1 MSDAGVVGGA
11 SGAGGANGIGGVGD
25 NGASGGGLGVDCAFA
40 GGFECRAY
48 GERSARVLRA
58 FCHVFRDVLDEAVA
72 YTEDASPVR
81 VVRAPGRVNLIGE
94 HTDYNDGFVLPAAID
109 RDVTMAARRRRDR
122 KVRAF
127 SIDYDVGTEFSLDD
141 IRPDSV
147 HAWTNYIRGTLDVLM
162 KRGLPVTGMDLAVTG
177 DVPRGAGLSSSAA
190 LETATAVA
198 ARVVGGFALEGPELA
213 LACQEA
219 ENRFV
224 GVRCGIMDQFASAL
238 GKAGHA
244 LFIDCRSHRYEL
256 VPVPRGYRIVI
267 CDSGVRRGLRDSEY
281 NVRRAQC
288 EEAVRLLKEDL
299 PHVRALR
306 DVSSGELAALQG
318 KLSEE
323 VRRRAAHVIAEN
335 ERVTRGVKALR
346 EGRVDEFGR
355 LMVESHESLA
365 RLYEVS
371 CRELDLL
378 VDIALAWPGVIGAR
392 MTGAGFGGCTVNLVR
407 EEAVGG
413 FAETVM
419 SEYGRRVDSSKLS
432 APPQVYVCE
441 AADGAG
447 VVQ

>member
-1 MSDAGVVGGA
+1 MNSAARDG
-11 SGAGGANGIGGVGD
+11 
-25 NGASGGGLGVDCAFA
+25 
-40 GGFECRAY
+40 RAR
-48 GERSARVLRA
+48 GEKTSRVLSA
-58 FCHVFRDVLDEAVA
+58 FTNVFRETGAHEGA
-72 YTEDASPVR
+72 ASSLHVVN

-109 RDVTMAARRRRDR
+109 RDVMMAARPRADR
-122 KVRAF
+122 TVRVF
-127 SIDYDVGTEFSLDD
+127 SLDYGEGTEFTLDD
-141 IRPDSV
+141 IQYDRV
-147 HAWTNYIRGTLDVLM
+147 HAWTNYVRGTLDALM
-162 KRGLPVTGMDLAVTG
+162 KRGLPVTGMDLVVTG

-198 ARVVGGFALEGPELA
+198 ARTVGGFALEGSELA

-224 GVRCGIMDQFASAL
+224 GVKCGIMDQFASAL

-244 LFIDCRSHRYEL
+244 LFIDCRSHGYQL
-256 VPVPRGYRIVI
+256 VPVPSGYRIVI

-281 NVRRAQC
+281 NLRRGQC
-288 EEAVRLLKEDL
+288 EEAVRLLKAHL

-306 DVSSGELAALQG
+306 DVSGEEFAALKG
-318 KLSEE
+318 KLPED

-335 ERVTRGVKALR
+335 ERVTRGVMALR
-346 EGRVDEFGR
+346 EGRVEDFGR
-355 LMVESHESLA
+355 LMMESHSSLA

-371 CRELDLL
+371 CPELDLL
-378 VDIALAWPGVIGAR
+378 VDIAVSCPGVAGAR

-407 EEAVGG
+407 EEAVDV
-413 FAETVM
+413 FTETVA
-419 SEYGRRVDSSKLS
+419 SRYAGRVDPSRLS

-447 VVQ
+447 EVVWQ